1 MTAQALAPVA
11 TDLRAE
17 LDGLADLATDLLRRA
32 RAAGAFQAE
41 VSVSLDAGL
50 AVNVR
55 QGEVDTLEYT
65 RDRGVSLTVYQD
77 GSGGLRKGVAATA
90 DLRAESLQRTLD
102 HALAIARHTEG
113 DPAAGLADPD
123 RLATEFPDLDLWH
136 PSALDPETAI
146 ELARRCEAAGL
157 QADPKI
163 ANSEGGSHNLG
174 QSVAVYANS
183 HGFLGREAATR
194 CSLSAVLIAG
204 TGARMQRDYYYDSGR
219 AVADLQDAE
228 AIGREAA
235 RRTVARLDPRPIHT
249 GRFPVLFPPELA
261 RGLIGHLCSAAS
273 GGALYRKASFL
284 LDQLDQQILPDWVQL
299 IEEPWLPRAAGS
311 ATFDGEGVAT
321 RRQPLVADGRL
332 KRYLLGSYSARKLG
346 MQSTGNAGG
355 LHNLS
360 ASSNAGDLASL
371 IAATPRGLL
380 VSELMGQGVNMVTG
394 DYSRGASGFW
404 IENGQI
410 AHPVQEITIAG
421 RLQEMLQGIEAL
433 GSDIDHR
440 GNIRCGSLLI
450 GAMTVAGASE

>member
-1 MTAQALAPVA
+1 MTAQVPAPIP

-17 LDGLADLATDLLRRA
+17 LDGLAELASDLLRQA
-32 RAAGAFQAE
+32 RAAGADQAE

-55 QGEVDTLEYT
+55 QGEIDTLEYT
-65 RDRGVSLTVYQD
+65 RDRGVSLTVYQ
-77 GSGGLRKGVAATA
+77 GSAGGLRKGVAATA
-90 DLRAESLQRTLD
+90 DLRTESLQRTLD
-102 HALAIARHTEG
+102 HALAIARYTEA
-113 DPAAGLADPD
+113 DPASGLADPD
-123 RLATEFPDLDLWH
+123 RLATEFPELDLWH
-136 PSALDPETAI
+136 PSPLDPDVAI

-163 ANSEGGSHNLG
+163 ANTEGASHNLG
-174 QSVAVYANS
+174 QSVAIYANS
-183 HGFLGREAATR
+183 HGFIGREAATR

-204 TGARMQRDYYYDSGR
+204 TGDKMQRDYYYDSGR
-219 AVADLQDAE
+219 AVADLQAAE

-235 RRTVARLDPRPIHT
+235 RRTVARLGPRPIRT

-311 ATFDGEGVAT
+311 AAFDAEGVAT
-321 RRQPLVADGRL
+321 RRQPLVEDGYL

-346 MQSTGNAGG
+346 LQSTGNAGG

-360 ASSNAGDLASL
+360 ACSNAGNLASL

-421 RLQEMLQGIEAL
+421 RLQEMLLGIEAL
-433 GSDIDHR
+433 GDDIDQR
-440 GNIRCGSLLI
+440 GNVRCGSLRI
-450 GAMTVAGASE
+450 ANMMVAGDSQ